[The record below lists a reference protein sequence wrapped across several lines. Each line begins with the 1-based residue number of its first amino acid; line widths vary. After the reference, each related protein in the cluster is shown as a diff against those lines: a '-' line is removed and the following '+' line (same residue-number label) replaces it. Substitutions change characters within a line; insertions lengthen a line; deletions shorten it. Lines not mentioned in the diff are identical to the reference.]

1 MMPPL
6 QPVQIVYALLI
17 LLLFVFIAIGR
28 LPGTRM
34 NRTTIA
40 VAGAG
45 LLLAVGAIGQEAA
58 FHAIDLG
65 TIVLLFALMVLNV
78 NLRLAGFFAW
88 VGARVLSFA
97 RSPHMLLGLVIAA
110 SGVLSALFLND
121 PVCVLFTPLVV
132 DIALKAGRDPIPY
145 LMGLA
150 TGANIGSTATITGN
164 PQNLLIG
171 QASGIPYLTFLS
183 QLGPVALL
191 GMGAAWLVILLVY
204 RPEFARP
211 WQQPVISPPRVSRPL
226 MRRALLVTGIMLVAF
241 LVGAPP
247 AAASLAAVSLLL
259 VSRLKPARLLA
270 IDWGLLAFFA
280 GLFII
285 TGALATTG
293 LSARLF
299 EIMAPAVNGG
309 VATLSLAS
317 AGLSNL
323 VSNVPAVLLF
333 RPVVPSLENPE
344 LAWLTL
350 AMSSTLAGNLTLL
363 GSVANLIVAEIAAER
378 GVKLT
383 FREYLK
389 AGVPITVITL
399 VIGIAWLTLAGR

>member
-1 MMPPL
+1 MTPL

-17 LLLFVFIAIGR
+17 LLLFVFIAVGKV
-28 LPGTRM
+28 PGTRM

-45 LLLAVGAIGQEAA
+45 LLIGVGAIGQEEA

-88 VGARVLSFA
+88 VGGRVLKFA
-97 RSPHMLLGLVIAA
+97 RSARMLLALVIVA

-121 PVCVLFTPLVV
+121 PVCVLFTPLVL
-132 DIALKAGRDPIPY
+132 DIALRAQRDPIPY

-171 QASGIPYLTFLS
+171 QASEIPYVTFLAR
-183 QLGPVALL
+183 LGPVALL
-191 GMGAAWLVILLVY
+191 GLAAAWLLLMLVY
-204 RPEFARP
+204 RQEFSRP
-211 WQQPVISPPRVSRPL
+211 WVMPVVPPPRVHRQ
-226 MRRALLVTGIMLVAF
+226 LLRSTLIVTGILLLAF
-241 LVGAPP
+241 LVGLPP
-247 AAASLAAVSLLL
+247 AGTSLAVVSLLL
-259 VSRLKPARLLA
+259 VSRLKPNRLLH
-270 IDWGLLAFFA
+270 IDWSLLAFFA
-280 GLFII
+280 GLFVF
-285 TGALATTG
+285 TGALTTTG
-293 LSARLF
+293 LSERLF
-299 EIMAPAVNGG
+299 AAIAPVVSGG
-309 VATLSLAS
+309 VAPLSLAS

-333 RPVVPSLENPE
+333 RPVVPSLPDPE

-363 GSVANLIVAEIAAER
+363 GSVANLIVAEIAGER
-378 GVKLT
+378 GVRLT
-383 FREYLK
+383 FAEYLK
-389 AGVPITVITL
+389 AGVPITIITL
-399 VIGIAWLTLAGR
+399 AIGILWLSVT